1 MGDMAPTIAMRTYVE
16 ELKKVSLVHAFIDR
30 CHVAKKNEIRT
41 YFDSFLQIIET
52 MSMTS
57 DVASF
62 TNLIGTFYEF
72 VPEGE
77 EEEVKVGGNVS
88 DIARMVKG
96 EALDENTSDSGIEA
110 KGAESSEL
118 ANALGRYVEES
129 SVTEEEDGEDE
140 EDLAAEGERLVSELT
155 SLQREM
161 RDMQQMRREISE
173 QQPQE
178 LANGGVSRVPRS
190 QWPETDE
197 NSDGDDDDD
206 DLFEDPVGQDLS
218 DGIPISVSTPT
229 QGALKNAV
237 TLLERDM
244 EGIRERLSNL
254 EKVSRMSRG
263 LIKVFRVWSKVW
275 SVWW

>member
-1 MGDMAPTIAMRTYVE
+1 MAPTIAMRTYVE

-197 NSDGDDDDD
+197 NSDGDDD
-206 DLFEDPVGQDLS
+206 LFEDPVGQDLS